1 MLVAVFWRLRFLQVL
16 QYLIVRGFQTGRY
29 RRNWRLFRGL
39 FLRRILERD
48 RAMMSRQR
56 SSLFR
61 GSRRLA

>member
-1 MLVAVFWRLRFLQVL
+1 MLVAVFWILRFLRVL
-16 QYLIVRGFQTGRY
+16 QYLIVRGFQTGQY
-29 RRNWRLFRGL
+29 RRSWRLFRGL

-48 RAMMSRQR
+48 RAMMLMQK